1 MINWLKFRYLYL
13 AFSLLIIIPG
23 AISLARFGLKLSI
36 DFTGGSVLTLSDS
49 TIIRQKDMT
58 QQQADEMVGKL
69 KEKNKDLKMVSF
81 ETLGPSLGQE
91 TIKKTIYAVLLASLL
106 ILIHITRAF
115 KQLKFG
121 VCALLA
127 MLHDSLVLLG
137 IFSLLGHFFGIE
149 VDLLFVTA
157 TLTVLSFSVH
167 DTIVV
172 YDRIRELQK
181 RHSNESV
188 YELANQA
195 VSETMIRSL
204 NNSLTII
211 FMLLALFLLGGASTR
226 FFALA
231 LLIGTISGSYSSPFT
246 AVPLLVIW
254 DDLRKSRGRT
264 SSVGELFRSLVF
276 VGGNIFLD
284 ESFVDGVEFHQPT
297 PGGDRYLGLIAR
309 ARRDDNAAGIFPA
322 DLPQYF
328 DGLFINIF
336 VGRSCLGSWFHS
348 SG

>member
-1 MINWLKFRYLYL
+1 MNWLKFRYFYL

-23 AISLARFGLKLSI
+23 AISLARYGLKLSI
-36 DFTGGSVLTLSDS
+36 DFTGGTVLKFDNPTKVVNRAEVLDQTRIDQIESDL
-49 TIIRQKDMT
+49 RKDNPDT
-58 QQQADEMVGKL
+58 KLASSEVVGP
-69 KEKNKDLKMVSF
+69 
-81 ETLGPSLGQE
+81 TLGAE

-157 TLTVLSFSVH
+157 TLSVLSFSVH

-181 RHSNESV
+181 HHSNKSV
-188 YELANQA
+188 YDLANQA

-254 DDLRKSRGRT
+254 DDLRKSRGR
-264 SSVGELFRSLVF
+264 SS
-276 VGGNIFLD
+276 
-284 ESFVDGVEFHQPT
+284 
-297 PGGDRYLGLIAR
+297 
-309 ARRDDNAAGIFPA
+309 
-322 DLPQYF
+322 
-328 DGLFINIF
+328 
-336 VGRSCLGSWFHS
+336 
-348 SG
+348 

>member
-1 MINWLKFRYLYL
+1 MINWMKFRYLYL

-23 AISLARFGLKLSI
+23 AISLARYGLKLSI
-36 DFTGGSVLTLSDS
+36 DFTGGTVLVFENPTKVINETKALDQAAIDQI
-49 TIIRQKDMT
+49 TADLQKDNPE
-58 QQQADEMVGKL
+58 AKLVSAEVVGP
-69 KEKNKDLKMVSF
+69 
-81 ETLGPSLGQE
+81 TLGAE
-91 TIKKTIYAVLLASLL
+91 TIRKTIYAILIASGL

-137 IFSLLGHFFGIE
+137 IFSLLGHFFNVE
-149 VDLLFVTA
+149 TDLLFVTA

-172 YDRIRELQK
+172 YDRIRELQ
-181 RHSNESV
+181 RHTSNESV

-226 FFALA
+226 WFALA

-254 DDLRKSRGRT
+254 DNIRNRKR
-264 SSVGELFRSLVF
+264 
-276 VGGNIFLD
+276 
-284 ESFVDGVEFHQPT
+284 
-297 PGGDRYLGLIAR
+297 
-309 ARRDDNAAGIFPA
+309 
-322 DLPQYF
+322 
-328 DGLFINIF
+328 
-336 VGRSCLGSWFHS
+336 
-348 SG
+348 